1 MAVKTGKITL
11 VETMLAKIIPLV
23 IVIPLWLRM
32 QTYFP
37 DFRIIFDI
45 EQGAYVLAISII
57 VVVAFIEFRIAQ
69 GNERGLESLNL
80 GSGLAALI
88 VIVGLILL
96 AWIIVTEYKNF
107 LGSNFLND
115 IISFY
120 LMGSIIVVG
129 IQAIREIAGKRKVL
143 KAGGYLG

>member
-57 VVVAFIEFRIAQ
+57 VVIAFIEFRIAQ

-80 GSGLAALI
+80 GSGLVALI

-120 LMGSIIVVG
+120 LMGSIIVIG

>member
-37 DFRIIFDI
+37 DFKIVCDI

-57 VVVAFIEFRIAQ
+57 VVIAFIEFRIAQ

-120 LMGSIIVVG
+120 LMGSIIVIG

>member
-37 DFRIIFDI
+37 DFKIVFDI

-57 VVVAFIEFRIAQ
+57 VVIAFIEFRIAQ

-96 AWIIVTEYKNF
+96 AWILVTEYKNF

-120 LMGSIIVVG
+120 LMGSIIVIG